1 MEKLKA
7 KDIVVKDYETIS
19 PEASVKEA
27 AKLIFNG
34 KVRTTGY
41 KPFGV
46 MVVDDTGRLLGMVS
60 MFDILYHLRPPFLNY
75 EVGSFSIWKGEIE
88 VYIDHFKDLRVEQI
102 MSTPVI
108 TVAPD
113 DDLMIVIDLMV
124 KKKYRR
130 IPVVDNG
137 KIVGIVYLSDVFYHL
152 CRTWLKD

>member
-34 KVRTTGY
+34 KVRATGY

-60 MFDILYHLRPPFLNY
+60 MFDILYHLRPSFLNY

-88 VYIDHFKDLRVEQI
+88 VYVDHFKDLRVEQI

-113 DDLMIVIDLMV
+113 DDLMIVIDLMI

>member
-1 MEKLKA
+1 
-7 KDIVVKDYETIS
+7 VVNDYETIS

-60 MFDILYHLRPPFLNY
+60 MFDILYHLRPSFLNY

-88 VYIDHFKDLRVEQI
+88 VYVDHFKDLRVEQI

-108 TVAPD
+108 AVAPD
-113 DDLMIVIDLMV
+113 DDLMIVIDLMI

>member
-7 KDIVVKDYETIS
+7 KDIVVNDYETIS

-60 MFDILYHLRPPFLNY
+60 MFDILYHLRPSFLNY

-88 VYIDHFKDLRVEQI
+88 VYVDHFKDLRVEQI

-113 DDLMIVIDLMV
+113 DDLMIVIDLMI

>member
-7 KDIVVKDYETIS
+7 RDIVVKDYETIS

-88 VYIDHFKDLRVEQI
+88 VYVDHFKDLRVEQI

-113 DDLMIVIDLMV
+113 DDLMIVIDLMI

>member
-7 KDIVVKDYETIS
+7 KDIVVNDYETIS

-60 MFDILYHLRPPFLNY
+60 MFDILYHLRPSFLNY

-88 VYIDHFKDLRVEQI
+88 VYVDHFKDLRVEQI

-108 TVAPD
+108 AVAPD
-113 DDLMIVIDLMV
+113 DDLMIVIDLMI